1 MDKTL
6 DEQIADAVAVALSAS
21 GTPPVPPGLSANVDF
36 GKLWEQAARL
46 NLDLGLVHALAT
58 QVAAEDGSQ
67 NPPDSKHYRIALDA
81 LLFQR
86 HTTLDAYRAVA
97 LQAQQA
103 IARELLGAA

>member
-58 QVAAEDGSQ
+58 QVAAEDGSLTLSTTGS
-67 NPPDSKHYRIALDA
+67 PLTPSCSSGTPLWMRTVLWRSKRNK
-81 LLFQR
+81 R
-86 HTTLDAYRAVA
+86 
-97 LQAQQA
+97 
-103 IARELLGAA
+103 